1 MQFLRLSNNQPEPPL
16 YEQDFY
22 VWTNH
27 TATLLKERR
36 FNELDLSS
44 LVEEIETLG
53 RSEKHAVQSNLIIVL
68 LHLLKY
74 KYQPERRTNSW
85 LASIAEHRDRLDII
99 LADSPS
105 LKVFGGEAFANCYEK
120 ARRRAAIETE
130 LPIATFPVVSPFTPE
145 EVLDANYLPE

>member
-1 MQFLRLSNNQPEPPL
+1 MQFLRLSNNQPKPPT

-22 VWTNH
+22 LWTSY
-27 TATLLKERR
+27 TASLLKERR
-36 FNELDLSS
+36 FDELDLSS

-53 RSEKHAVQSNLIIVL
+53 RSEKHTVQSNLIIVL

-85 LASIAEHRDRLDII
+85 LASIAEHRDRLDIV

-105 LKVFGGEAFANCYEK
+105 LKSFVNEAFTNCYEK
-120 ARRRAAIETE
+120 ARRRTAIETE
-130 LPIATFPVVSPFTPE
+130 LPIATFPATSPFTPE
-145 EVLDANYLPE
+145 EALDPDYLPQ